1 MSSILE
7 FFKGAS
13 VINIGF
19 LILLCVV
26 VFYILI
32 TIFRKSGVSKL
43 SIGKLNIE
51 NSSKTQE
58 EELQEVES
66 DATKTLK
73 IIQEMI
79 TKLGNLED
87 KIGEI
92 TGTINEEKIEK
103 LEEGMQEIH
112 FYLQN
117 FDDIL
122 NFFNNEKKIFTNNL
136 KEHIFN
142 SAYREITK
150 IFLSNLEEH
159 YKKYKTFSDF
169 NNNNYL
175 NLLIENIMDR
185 YLKEIREFFF
195 EYETDIYTHK
205 IEKLFADC
213 KYELLAYTNNIS
225 SIQEVNDDNIKLRKE
240 EIKNNLKKIIKDG
253 LSNNIKYIIEDWINA
268 YTKSKNKE
276 VKK

>member
-13 VINIGF
+13 VIDIGF

-117 FDDIL
+117 F
-122 NFFNNEKKIFTNNL
+122 F
-136 KEHIFN
+136 
-142 SAYREITK
+142 
-150 IFLSNLEEH
+150 
-159 YKKYKTFSDF
+159 
-169 NNNNYL
+169 
-175 NLLIENIMDR
+175 
-185 YLKEIREFFF
+185 
-195 EYETDIYTHK
+195 
-205 IEKLFADC
+205 
-213 KYELLAYTNNIS
+213 
-225 SIQEVNDDNIKLRKE
+225 QE
-240 EIKNNLKKIIKDG
+240 
-253 LSNNIKYIIEDWINA
+253 SY
-268 YTKSKNKE
+268 
-276 VKK
+276 